1 MNLRAN
7 FRFVKALESSMV
19 SRAVWSLDPCLAND
33 SSIYMQSWLGTLAR
47 TGAKHGDLGPLTTA
61 G

>member
-7 FRFVKALESSMV
+7 FRFVKALELSRL
-19 SRAVWSLDPCLAND
+19 SRAVWSLDSCLGNN
-33 SSIYMQSWLGTLAR
+33 SSIYMKSCLGTLVR
-47 TGAKHGDLGPLTTA
+47 TGARHRDLGPLTTA